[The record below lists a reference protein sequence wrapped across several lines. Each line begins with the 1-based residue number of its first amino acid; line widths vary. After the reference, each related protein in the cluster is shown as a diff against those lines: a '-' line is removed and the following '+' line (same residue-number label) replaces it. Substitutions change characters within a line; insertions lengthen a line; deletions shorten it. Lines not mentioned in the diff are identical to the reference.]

1 MHFDFSDDQQAFR
14 EAARDFLQGAFG
26 VDQLRSAWEET
37 SGRLPGMWERLQQQG
52 LCNLLGSEDH
62 GGLGLGMLDA
72 VGIFEEAGRV
82 ALAEPLIEHA
92 AVSVP
97 LLTNL
102 AATSDAAA
110 ALLTEACEGNL
121 VITLLYPEQAV
132 PYAAQAHRLLIV
144 DGERLLSVAPDEATL
159 LPQESFDRTRKLA
172 RLQSVPD
179 TAELVATGP
188 QVTRALAEARHHG
201 ALAASAFAVGA
212 ADTMVGM
219 AVEHTSQR
227 TQFGKAIGSFQ
238 AVQHRLVNAWMAAE
252 FARPAL
258 YRAAASVHGRD
269 PEAALHVAMA
279 RVYAIEA
286 GERAAKEALQCHG
299 AIAYT
304 TEYPLHMWMKRVW
317 ALSRAYGTQREYE
330 RLIEERILGP
340 APSQDAGKSAFFGST
355 THE

>member
-14 EAARDFLQGAFG
+14 DAARDFLQGAFG
-26 VDQLRSAWEET
+26 VDQLRSAWDDK
-37 SGRLPGMWERLQQQG
+37 SGRLPGIWERLQEQG
-52 LCNLLGSEDH
+52 LCNLLGSEEH

-92 AVSVP
+92 AVSIP
-97 LLTNL
+97 LLSRL
-102 AATSDAAA
+102 ATASEAAK
-110 ALLTEACEGNL
+110 ALLAEACEGKL
-121 VITLLYPEQAV
+121 VITLLYPEQPV
-132 PYAAQAHRLLIV
+132 PYAAQAHRLLVV
-144 DGERLLSVAPDEATL
+144 DGERVHSVNPGETTL
-159 LPQESFDRTRKLA
+159 VAQESFDRTRKLA
-172 RLQSVPD
+172 RLESVPEG
-179 TAELVATGP
+179 AELIASGATVAP
-188 QVTRALAEARHHG
+188 AVADAQLHG

-212 ADTMVGM
+212 ADTMVAM

-227 TQFGKAIGSFQ
+227 TQFGKPIGSFQ

-258 YRAAASVHGRD
+258 YRAAASVHAGD

-330 RLIEERILGP
+330 RLIEERVLGP
-340 APSQDAGKSAFFGST
+340 APKQEAEKRTFFGST